1 MAKGGEGKVW
11 EGKAR
16 EIGNGKRMVGPMAI
30 PAEALWRTAE
40 AVAVVAAATI
50 GACVLNVVSSKTS

>member
-1 MAKGGEGKVW
+1 
-11 EGKAR
+11 
-16 EIGNGKRMVGPMAI
+16 MVGPMAI

>member
-1 MAKGGEGKVW
+1 
-11 EGKAR
+11 
-16 EIGNGKRMVGPMAI
+16 MVGPMAI

-50 GACVLNVVSSKTS
+50 GACVLNVVSSKTSKTSYRGAKVREGSMG